1 MDEATAVSPELAG
14 AVNSGVTMLSTDG
27 TSAIAAVGAVMLTL
41 AALAVLFKWVKA
53 SFFS

>member
-1 MDEATAVSPELAG
+1 MDETTAISPELAT
-14 AVNSGVTMLSTDG
+14 AVNSGVDLLSTDG

-53 SFFS
+53 AFFS